1 MSLPSNYISPY
12 NYKNYDFITEKAP
25 DLKDNW
31 IRYAKNNIDIPFHQL
46 EIHKEITDIKKAIKI
61 EKSIFEFALVF
72 CKDNGHDIMMIPDV
86 YSEKF
91 NFIISNIRNNPKIN
105 NTTLKKS
112 IIHGQFNLQFIA
124 FLSPSQIHPENW
136 ASYINKINKEE
147 ERENDIEY
155 SDIYKCR
162 RCGECKSSVTQR
174 QNRCA
179 DEPPTTFVC
188 CLVCGYG
195 FKF

>member
-1 MSLPSNYISPY
+1 MSLALNYISPY
-12 NYKNYDFITEKAP
+12 NYTNYDFITAKAP
-25 DLKDNW
+25 DLKDEW
-31 IRYAKNNIDIPFHQL
+31 IRYAKNNIDIPFHQF
-46 EIHKEITDIKKAIKI
+46 EIQKEISDIKKAIKI

-72 CKDNGHDIMMIPDV
+72 CKDNAHDITMIPDV

-91 NFIISNIRNNPKIN
+91 NFIISNIKNNPKIN
-105 NTTLKKS
+105 NLTLKKS
-112 IIHGQFNLQFIA
+112 IKGGQFNLQFIA

-136 ASYINKINKEE
+136 ASYINKITKEE

-162 RCGECKSSVTQR
+162 KCGECKSSVTQR